1 MFEKILN
8 LIKEYDSIIIHRH
21 TKPDGDAIGAQIG
34 LKYIIKENFP
44 FKKVFAVG
52 DTSRYSEI
60 INYASIDDVPD
71 SEFNNSLC
79 IILDTGS
86 SHMISDLRYSFA
98 AKTARID
105 HHLFCETIAEVE
117 VIDPTF
123 ESCCGMVTAF
133 ADESE
138 LAINKIAA
146 EALYTG
152 MVTDSGRFRYDS
164 TNARTHRLASI
175 LLDAGVDTSSIYSRL
190 YADTYESRKLKA
202 QFTLKVNFTK
212 NNAAYIYTTNDELQ
226 SYNTD
231 TFSISRGMVG
241 VMADIKGVH
250 AWVNFTETDEGV
262 LCELRSDS
270 LNINQI
276 AVKYGGGGHLK
287 ASGATVP
294 DYKTAMAMLNDIDAL
309 CEENNE

>member
-1 MFEKILN
+1 MFEKILD
-8 LIKEYDSIIIHRH
+8 LIKKYDTIIIHRH
-21 TKPDGDAIGAQIG
+21 TKPDGDALGSQIG
-34 LKYIIKENFP
+34 LKNIISDNFP
-44 FKKVFAVG
+44 SKNVFAVG
-52 DTSRYSEI
+52 DSSRYSELM
-60 INYASIDDVPD
+60 NGAAMDNVPD
-71 SEFNNSLC
+71 STFTKALS
-79 IILDTGS
+79 IILDSGS
-86 SHMISDLRYSFA
+86 SHMISDTRYNTA
-98 AKTARID
+98 AHTARID
-105 HHLFCETIAEVE
+105 HHLLCETIAADE
-117 VIDPTF
+117 VIDSTF
-123 ESCCGMVTAF
+123 ESCCGMITAF
-133 ADESE
+133 AEESD
-138 LAINKIAA
+138 LKISKAAA

-175 LLDAGVDTSSIYSRL
+175 LLDAGVDTTSIFREL

-202 QFTLKVNFTK
+202 QFTLKVKFTK
-212 NNAAYIYTTNDELQ
+212 NNAAYIYTTKDELT

-241 VMADIKGVH
+241 TMSDLKGVH

-262 LCELRSDS
+262 LCELRSDD

-294 DYKTAMAMLNDIDAL
+294 DYDTAMAMLNDIDTL
-309 CEENNE
+309 CEGTK